1 MLLIVAGVPLVA
13 SVLLGLGAAW
23 TGRRLPPATAA
34 KVLSSTAFLTALAA
48 GFCMSVVAFNALAR
62 IPLVAAL
69 GQWSASALGLDG
81 TFPPL
86 GGVLLG
92 VVVICLLITSLT
104 RSVRTATDLAAAVV
118 TARRLPDL
126 SDGLVL
132 LHDPTP
138 DAFALPGLRGK
149 IVVTTSMLKALTPAE
164 RRALIA
170 HEQAHLANHH
180 QLYIQAA
187 NLAAAANPLLIP
199 VARQV
204 RLLVERWA
212 DEEAALAVDDRLL
225 AARALAKAALAR
237 CESLPSTTHTP
248 RFALASTEHA
258 VTQRALALTRPL
270 PTPRRS
276 LSNAVLG
283 LAGFSLLAS
292 AVIAHSTEAEFE
304 HAHHTYLTHSA
315 AARTSSGSARPQ
327 PTPAVAAHPAATSP
341 TASKVAAQSIGRRA
355 THERRHSGLR

>member
-1 MLLIVAGVPLVA
+1 MLLILAGVPLVA
-13 SVLLGLGAAW
+13 SGLLGLGAAW

-34 KVLSSTAFLTALAA
+34 RVLSSTAFLTALAA

-62 IPLVAAL
+62 IPLVAAV
-69 GQWSASALGLDG
+69 GQWSASTLGLDG
-81 TFPPL
+81 SFPPL

-92 VVVICLLITSLT
+92 VVVISLLIASLT
-104 RSVRTATDLAAAVV
+104 RSVRTATDLAAAVA

-132 LHDPTP
+132 LQDPTP

-149 IVVTTSMLKALTPAE
+149 IVVTTSMLKALTAAE

-170 HEQAHLANHH
+170 HEHAHLANHH

-212 DEEAALAVDDRLL
+212 DEDAALEVDDRLL
-225 AARALAKAALAR
+225 TARALAKAALAR
-237 CESLPSTTHTP
+237 RDGQQSNQHTP
-248 RFALASTEHA
+248 RFALPSTEHA
-258 VTQRALALTRPL
+258 VTERALALTRPL
-270 PTPRRS
+270 PAPRRG
-276 LSNAVLG
+276 LSNAI
-283 LAGFSLLAS
+283 LALAAFSLLAS
-292 AVIAHSTEAEFE
+292 VVIAHSTEAEFE
-304 HAHHTYLTHSA
+304 HAHYTYLTHSLA
-315 AARTSSGSARPQ
+315 LRQSG
-327 PTPAVAAHPAATSP
+327 
-341 TASKVAAQSIGRRA
+341 G
-355 THERRHSGLR
+355 